1 MFIKENIMLAIAG
14 LKSNKMRAVLTM
26 LGIIIGIGSVIGI
39 VSVGNAMTANV
50 QSSMADMGSSN
61 VTINVTERSSTTS
74 GTTNKNSSKNG
85 ANSNSSADSKNS
97 SDSKSGNN
105 SKQGQNGGAQGQG
118 APGGQQG
125 GRMPGGAGDQGRM
138 PGGGG
143 MPSGGGAFGGG
154 GMPGG
159 GAPGGGMSGG
169 GRMRGSRSGSSSSST
184 AKDSDLLSMEQ
195 INEIEDEFSDK
206 IEAVSVN
213 ASKGSGKAK
222 DGTAYANVNIT
233 GVNPGYQKVKN
244 IKLSDGNFIT
254 DRDVEG
260 SKNVAVVSDKL
271 VSKIFGEGADPIGQE
286 VKIYGSSAI
295 YCYTVVGVY
304 EYKSQGGSTESEEK
318 LTTDLYIPV
327 TAAQSSSS
335 NKNYQTVTIRAKE
348 GTDIT
353 AFTTELQSYLDKL
366 YIRNTKWQATASN
379 MESMLESMTSMTST
393 MALAISAIAGISLFV
408 GGIGVMN
415 IMLVSVTERTREIG
429 TRKALGAKSY
439 HIKMQFIVEAI
450 IICAIGGIFG
460 ILFGIVI
467 GIIGAKMMGN
477 SPVISP
483 IVILGSF
490 TFSMCIGIFFGYY
503 PAKKAAALDPIE
515 ALRYE

>member
-14 LKSNKMRAVLTM
+14 LRSNKMRAVLTM

-39 VSVGNAMTANV
+39 VSVGNAMTSNV

-61 VTINVTERSSTTS
+61 VTINVTERSSTT
-74 GTTNKNSSKNG
+74 TTNNKNATNSKNG
-85 ANSNSSADSKNS
+85 E
-97 SDSKSGNN
+97 N
-105 SKQGQNGGAQGQG
+105 SKQGEAGGPESQGGPGGGQGGPGGGGA
-118 APGGQQG
+118 
-125 GRMPGGAGDQGRM
+125 

-143 MPSGGGAFGGG
+143 MPAGGG

-159 GAPGGGMSGG
+159 GGGAPGGGMPGGGGHMGG
-169 GRMRGSRSGSSSSST
+169 GRPGSSSSST
-184 AKDSDLLSMEQ
+184 AKDSDLLSMDQ
-195 INEIEDEFSDK
+195 INEIEEEFSDK

-222 DGTAYANVNIT
+222 AGTAYANVNIT
-233 GVNPGYQKVKN
+233 GVNPGYQQVKN
-244 IKLSDGNFIT
+244 IELSDGNFIT
-254 DRDVEG
+254 DRDVDG
-260 SKNVAVVSDKL
+260 SKSVAVVSDKL
-271 VSKIFGEGADPIGQE
+271 VAKIFGEGADPIGQV
-286 VKIYGSSAI
+286 VKIYTSSAI

-335 NKNYQTVTIRAKE
+335 NKNYQTVTIRAKD
-348 GTDIT
+348 TVDIT
-353 AFTTELQSYLDKL
+353 EFTTELQTYLDKL

-393 MALAISAIAGISLFV
+393 MALAISAIAGISLLV

-429 TRKALGAKSY
+429 TRKALGAKSS
-439 HIKMQFIVEAI
+439 HIKMQFIVESM
-450 IICAIGGIFG
+450 IICAIGGIIG
-460 ILFGIVI
+460 ILFGIII
-467 GIIGAKMMGN
+467 GVIGAKMMGN

-483 IVILGSF
+483 LVILGSF

>member
-39 VSVGNAMTANV
+39 VSVGNAMTENV

-61 VTINVTERSSTTS
+61 VTINVTERDSTSTI
-74 GTTNKNSSKNG
+74 NKNTPQKGSDSKNG
-85 ANSNSSADSKNS
+85 
-97 SDSKSGNN
+97 SKS
-105 SKQGQNGGAQGQG
+105 KDEGG
-118 APGGQQG
+118 PGGSQGGPPGGGGPQQG
-125 GRMPGGAGDQGRM
+125 GGGPQGGGQM
-138 PGGGG
+138 GGGG
-143 MPSGGGAFGGG
+143 MPPSGGGGG

-159 GAPGGGMSGG
+159 GGPSGGGG
-169 GRMRGSRSGSSSSST
+169 GRMGGGRPGSSSSST

-195 INEIEDEFSDK
+195 INEIEEEFSDK

-244 IKLSDGNFIT
+244 IELSDGNFIT
-254 DRDVEG
+254 DRDVDG
-260 SKNVAVVSDKL
+260 MKNVAVVSDKL
-271 VSKIFGEGADPIGQE
+271 VIKIFGEGADPIGKE
-286 VKIYGSSAI
+286 VKIYTSNAI

-304 EYKSQGGSTESEEK
+304 QYKSQGGSTESEEK
-318 LTTDLYIPV
+318 LTTDLYISV

-335 NKNYQTVTIRAKE
+335 NKNYQTVTIRAKDAV
-348 GTDIT
+348 DIT
-353 AFTTELQSYLDKL
+353 EFTTELQTYLDKL
-366 YIRNTKWQATASN
+366 YIRNTKWNATASN

-393 MALAISAIAGISLFV
+393 MALAISAIAGISLLV

-429 TRKALGAKSY
+429 TRKALGAKSS
-439 HIKMQFIVEAI
+439 HIKMQFIVESM
-450 IICAIGGIFG
+450 IICAIGGIIG

-467 GIIGAKMMGN
+467 GIIGAKVMGN

-483 IVILGSF
+483 LVILGSF